1 MEGVPSASDTEAGGC
16 ICKADSAAS
25 GAAAAGEQTELCSFS
40 APAERAGG
48 GEWDRRRMSLGMEVA
63 QKKLI

>member
-1 MEGVPSASDTEAGGC
+1 MSPQPGTEAGGC
-16 ICKADSAAS
+16 FCRADIAAS
-25 GAAAAGEQTELCSFS
+25 AAAGTGEQPELCSFS

-63 QKKLI
+63 Q